1 MRTLV
6 TIVLNNGKQYVDAGL
21 RVKRL
26 KEPSSSA
33 ELVLVIIL
41 ARRRREILTFQAL
54 KYIFACFHVIYHVE
68 SLDIARALRRA
79 ISKILTL
86 LGSQVEQCQTF
97 DAAASKFEHW

>member
-33 ELVLVIIL
+33 ELVLVDISTL
-41 ARRRREILTFQAL
+41 VHRVPEISISQGNIQAL
-54 KYIFACFHVIYHVE
+54 IFRLTPFTSQI
-68 SLDIARALRRA
+68 LDFSG
-79 ISKILTL
+79 ISRFCHENFLN
-86 LGSQVEQCQTF
+86 GF
-97 DAAASKFEHW
+97 

>member
-33 ELVLVIIL
+33 ELVLVILLLISQERL
-41 ARRRREILTFQAL
+41 GNISAVSAEATRLGNISA
-54 KYIFACFHVIYHVE
+54 VSVE
-68 SLDIARALRRA
+68 ATRL
-79 ISKILTL
+79 
-86 LGSQVEQCQTF
+86 
-97 DAAASKFEHW
+97 